1 MPNVDSR
8 VRTADPVKAQRIIEA
23 AAQLFAERH
32 YHEVRMDDIAAK
44 AGVAKGTIYLHF
56 KDKDNLYQ
64 ALALD
69 GLKKLSKRI
78 RDGLGGLHDPAA
90 KLLSCNREVVRYV
103 EQHAYTL
110 DLINRVDRLQ
120 EQDDCGKQAFFE
132 VRDGFRKLHQ
142 SILNEFPQAAH
153 RSELEMSMAVLAF
166 TGTMK
171 EVVQNL
177 PRPWPADLPEQLTRL
192 FLQGFLRSETSETTP
207 SSRKQPS

>member
-1 MPNVDSR
+1 MPNVDSQ

-44 AGVAKGTIYLHF
+44 ADVAKGTIYLHF

-69 GLKKLSKRI
+69 SVKK
-78 RDGLGGLHDPAA
+78 
-90 KLLSCNREVVRYV
+90 
-103 EQHAYTL
+103 
-110 DLINRVDRLQ
+110 LINRVERLQ
-120 EQDDCGKQAFFE
+120 EQDDCGKKAFFE
-132 VRDGFRKLHQ
+132 VRDDFRKILR

-153 RSELEMSMAVLAF
+153 RSDLEMSMAVLASV
-166 TGTMK
+166 GTIK
-171 EVVQNL
+171 EVLQNL

-192 FLQGFLRSETSETTP
+192 FLQGFLRLETSETTP
-207 SSRKQPS
+207 SFKK

>member
-1 MPNVDSR
+1 MPDVDSQ

-44 AGVAKGTIYLHF
+44 ADVAKGTIYLHF

-69 GLKKLSKRI
+69 SVKKLIKRI
-78 RDGLGGLHDPAA
+78 RDSLGGLHDPAA
-90 KLLSCNREVVRYV
+90 KLLSFYREAVRYH
-103 EQHAYTL
+103 EHHAYTL
-110 DLINRVDRLQ
+110 DLINRVERLQ
-120 EQDDCGKQAFFE
+120 EQDDCGKRAFFE
-132 VRDGFRKLHQ
+132 VRDDFRKILR

-153 RSELEMSMAVLAF
+153 RSDLEMSMAVLASV
-166 TGTMK
+166 GAIK
-171 EVVQNL
+171 EVLQNL

-192 FLQGFLRSETSETTP
+192 FLQGFLRLETSETTP
-207 SSRKQPS
+207 SFKK

>member
-1 MPNVDSR
+1 MPDVDSR

-56 KDKDNLYQ
+56 KDKDTLYQ

-69 GLKKLSKRI
+69 SVKKLIKRI

-90 KLLSCNREVVRYV
+90 KLLSFYREAVRHH
-103 EQHAYTL
+103 EHHAYTL
-110 DLINRVDRLQ
+110 DLINRLERLQ
-120 EQDDCGKQAFFE
+120 EQDGCGKKAFFE
-132 VRDGFRKLHQ
+132 VRDEFRRILR
-142 SILNEFPQAAH
+142 SILNEFPQAAY

-166 TGTMK
+166 SGTIK
-171 EVVQNL
+171 EVLQSL
-177 PRPWPADLPEQLTRL
+177 PRPWPADLPEQLTGL
-192 FLQGFLRSETSETTP
+192 FLQGFLRSETSGTIP
-207 SSRKQPS
+207 WP